1 MKLSVWAKQ
10 NGLSYKGAYR
20 MWKAG
25 QLPAPVE
32 QLPTGT
38 ILVHPPVAATGGG
51 VALYARVSSAD
62 QKPDLER
69 QVARLAVYAA
79 EKSLRVT
86 EIVKEVG
93 SGLNGHRR
101 GLMRL
106 LRTPAVTTVVV
117 EHRDRLMRF
126 GFEYVEAALMAQGRN
141 LVVVDTAEVTDD
153 LVRDM
158 TEVLTSMCARL
169 YGRRAAAHRAKR
181 ALEAMACES

>member
-25 QLPAPVE
+25 QLPVPAE

-38 ILVHPPVAATGGG
+38 ILVHPSVVMPESG
-51 VALYARVSSAD
+51 VALYARVSSSD

-79 EKSLRVT
+79 ENGLRVIA
-86 EIVKEVG
+86 IVKEVG
-93 SGLNGHRR
+93 SGVNDHRR

-117 EHRDRLMRF
+117 EYRDRLMCF
-126 GFEYVEAALMAQGRN
+126 GFEYVEAALMAHGRN
-141 LVVVDTAEVTDD
+141 LVVVDSVEVTDD
-153 LVRDM
+153 LVRDV

-169 YGRRAAAHRAKR
+169 YGQRAAAQRVKR
-181 ALEAMACES
+181 ALEAMQCES